1 MHRSLRRSGR
11 PKAAGKAVLTAIAA
25 AATALFVVSALSYA
39 ALSQER
45 KAEPLNLSL
54 QDCIARALA
63 ENLEVSIEA
72 LNPAIGGEAVS
83 EVREKYYPELR
94 LSFLNRDQTILG
106 TWGVEGESF
115 RSRYD
120 DYSLDATQRLI
131 TGAVVGLSFSHSM
144 ANTARAY
151 TTINP
156 SYYSQLQLQ
165 LTQPLLK
172 GFGPRINRIETKR
185 AEYRADI
192 SRAALKAALLQMI
205 FDIEAAYWNLVD
217 GRENLKVQELSL
229 EQSREILKRNREG
242 ARVGTKSAVEVLGAE
257 TEVAGWEDSVLSAR
271 RQVEQAE
278 DRLRQVVNLPPGAG
292 AEPPPPIVPTDR
304 PDSGKPPIT
313 YEEALNTALV
323 ERPEVLTAEQELA
336 SSLGDLSYARNQA
349 LPELNLSL
357 SAWNPG
363 QSGVKSIY
371 ENNDPFNGRIIGTIR
386 GSRGES
392 IRDVFNKWRKSW
404 MVGLDLTLPL
414 ANVFSRAGL
423 AKAKLQNKQAVLK
436 VEESKTAI
444 GHEIASA
451 LKEFAACERRIAST
465 AAYRALLEKRLE
477 AEIQRY
483 QVGLVGS
490 EWLFTYQRQL
500 AQARTAESRAL
511 VDFKIARAALDKA
524 MGTSLKTKGIKFRDY
539 DF

>member
-1 MHRSLRRSGR
+1 MRRSLSRSGR
-11 PKAAGKAVLTAIAA
+11 PDPAVKTVLAAVATAAAVLV
-25 AATALFVVSALSYA
+25 VVSAPSFA
-39 ALSQER
+39 ASPQDR
-45 KAEPLNLSL
+45 NPAPLNLSL

-63 ENLEVSIEA
+63 GNLEVSIEA
-72 LNPAIGGEAVS
+72 MNPEIDGEAVF
-83 EVREKYYPELR
+83 EVREKYYPELK
-94 LSFLNRDQTILG
+94 LSFMNQDRTVLG
-106 TWGVEGESF
+106 TWGVEGESY

-120 DYSLDATQRLI
+120 NYSLDVTQRLI

-144 ANTARAY
+144 SNTARAY

-156 SYYSQLQLQ
+156 SYYSQLQVQ

-172 GFGPRINRIETKR
+172 GFGPRTNRIETKR

-205 FDIEAAYWNLVD
+205 FDIETAYWNLVD
-217 GRENLKVQELSL
+217 GRGNLKVQELSL

-242 ARVGTKSAVEVLGAE
+242 ARVGTKSAVEVLSAE

-304 PDSGKPPIT
+304 PDSGKPPIA
-313 YEEALNTALV
+313 YQEALAIALA
-323 ERPEVLTAEQELA
+323 ERPEVLAAEQELA
-336 SSLGDLSYARNQA
+336 SSLGDVGYARNQA

-371 ENNDPFNGRIIGTIR
+371 ENNDPFNGRIIGIVR

-436 VEESKTAI
+436 VEESRTAI

-451 LKEFAACERRIAST
+451 LKESAACERRIAST

-483 QVGLVGS
+483 QVGLAGS

-500 AQARTAESRAL
+500 AQARTGESRAL
-511 VDFKIARAALDKA
+511 VDSKIAQAALDKA
-524 MGTSLKTKGIKFRDY
+524 MGTSLKTKGVKFRDY